1 MGLTVTLAIMNSKSG
16 LLDLISARVLVA
28 DGAMG
33 TMIQRFDLSIDDFK
47 GLEGCNEILNETKP
61 AVIEQIHLEYFEA
74 GSDAVETNSF
84 GCNLAN
90 LAEYEIEDQIF
101 ELSRLSSVIARKA
114 ADQIQGNKF
123 VIGSMGPGTKLPSL
137 GHTNFRTLFDA
148 YALNSRGLLEGGAD
162 ALLIETA
169 QDLLQAKAAIL
180 AALSEVERF
189 GFSVPVFA
197 SITVEQNGTMLLGSE
212 VPAAIAGLV
221 SLGIA
226 GIGLNCATGP
236 EEMSEHLRTMSETVS
251 IPISCMPNAGLPI
264 LVDGAAS
271 YPLEADPF
279 AEYMLRFINEFGV
292 GIIGGCCG
300 TTPEHIKELTR
311 YKSIQLAKNST
322 KSEDSV
328 SSLYQAVS
336 IKQDSTYLNIGE
348 RANANGS
355 RAFKTAMLEENFEEC
370 IEIAKNQVRSGAHV
384 IDLCIDYVGRDGVK
398 DMTEIASRLATS
410 STLPVML
417 DSTEP
422 AVIKAGLERLG
433 GRCFINSLNFEDG
446 DKEGSRFYSMLQ
458 LAKEHGA
465 AVVALTIDED
475 GQART
480 CEWKVRVAGRLIQ
493 RLRAEGFADT
503 SILIDCLTFPIA
515 TGQEETR
522 RDGLETL
529 NAIKALKAKYPDVR
543 TVLGL
548 SNISFGLNP
557 ATRQALNSVFLSEA
571 VTAGLDAAIVDSAKI
586 LPLNQI
592 SDENH
597 RLLLDLIYDRRSWD
611 DEGNL
616 THDPLAAVLNSFSN
630 STEIAGSASR
640 LEDLANLPIEKVLN
654 ARIIEGLGKGLIEDL
669 DLALEKYKSLEI
681 VNDHLL
687 PAMKEVGDLFGAGI
701 MQLPFVLQ
709 SAETMKTAVHHLEKF
724 MEKTD
729 EQGKGKILLATVKGD
744 VHDIGKNLVDII
756 LTNNGYT
763 VINIGIKQTIQQII
777 DAALEHNVDVIGM
790 SGLLVKSTV
799 IMREN
804 LEELNLRKLSTRFP
818 VILGGAALTRS
829 YVEDDLASIY
839 EGTVRYAKDAFEG
852 LSLVESI
859 LSEKQTGISSLP
871 ALKQRIHKKIVETT
885 AETDYQRSAI
895 AVDNT
900 VPIMPFFGTKVVK
913 GIPLQE
919 VASWLDE
926 RATFVGQWGLKPARD
941 GSRSLEDLIEKE
953 ARPKLRYWLDEI
965 STQGLNEL
973 AVVYGYFPAYSR
985 NNSIVLLDQSRSEE
999 IAEFEFP
1006 RQTYG
1011 ERLCLSDYVKPQESL
1026 DEDFVAF
1033 HIVTMGNKISEYTN
1047 TLFEQNK
1054 YRNYLELHGLSVQLT
1069 EALAE
1074 MWHAR
1079 IRQEM
1084 GISAGDSAVLSEI
1097 LKQEY
1102 MGERFSFGYP
1112 ACPDL
1117 SLQEP
1122 LVTLMKPERIG
1133 VVLSEEFQLH
1143 PEQSTSAIIFHH
1155 PSARYFNAR

>member
-1 MGLTVTLAIMNSKSG
+1 MNNKSG
-16 LLDLISARVLVA
+16 LLDLIKTRVLVA

-33 TMIQRFDLSIDDFK
+33 TMIQRFDLSLDDFN

-61 AVIEQIHLEYFEA
+61 EIIEQIHLEYFEA

-90 LAEYEIEDQIF
+90 LAEYGIEDQIF

-114 ADQIQGNKF
+114 ADQINGNRF
-123 VIGSMGPGTKLPSL
+123 VIGSIGPGTKLPSL
-137 GHTNFRTLFDA
+137 GHTDFKTLFDA
-148 YALNSRGLLEGGAD
+148 YSLNSRGLLEGGAD

-180 AALSEVERF
+180 AALSEIEKL
-189 GFSVPVFA
+189 GLSIPVIA

-226 GIGLNCATGP
+226 GIGMNCATGP
-236 EEMSEHLRTMSETVS
+236 EEMSEHLRTISETVS

-271 YPLEADPF
+271 YPLAAEPF
-279 AEYMLRFINEFGV
+279 AAYMQRFINDFGI

-300 TTPEHIKELTR
+300 TTPAHIRELTKFKTVDLSR
-311 YKSIQLAKNST
+311 KNT
-322 KSEDSV
+322 DWDDSV
-328 SSLYQAVS
+328 SSLYQAVT

-355 RAFKTAMLEENFEEC
+355 RAFKAALLAENYDEC
-370 IEIAKNQVRSGAHV
+370 IDIAKNQIRSGAHV

-398 DMTEIASRLATS
+398 DMIEIASRLATS

-422 AVIKAGLERLG
+422 AVIQAGLELLG
-433 GRCFINSLNFEDG
+433 GRCFINSLNYEDG
-446 DKEGSRFYSMLQ
+446 DEEGSRFHSMLQ
-458 LAKEHGA
+458 LAKKHGA
-465 AVVALTIDED
+465 AVVALTIDEE

-480 CEWKVRVAGRLIQ
+480 SDWKVRVADRLIE
-493 RLRAEGFADT
+493 RLRREGFADT

-529 NAIKALKAKYPDVR
+529 DAIRMLKNKYPNVR

-571 VTAGLDAAIVDSAKI
+571 VLAGLDAAIVDSAKI
-586 LPLNQI
+586 VPLNQI
-592 SDENH
+592 SDENYQ
-597 RLLLDLIYDRRSWD
+597 LLLDLIYDRRTWD
-611 DEGNL
+611 GDKNL
-616 THDPLAAVLNSFSN
+616 THDPLAAVLNSFAGT
-630 STEIAGSASR
+630 TEIAGSGSR
-640 LEDLANLPIEKVLN
+640 LKDIASLPIEEVLKI
-654 ARIIEGLGKGLIEDL
+654 RIIEGLGKGLVEDL
-669 DLALEKYKSLEI
+669 DLALEKYNSLEI

-709 SAETMKTAVHHLEKF
+709 SAETMKTAVQHLEKF
-724 MEKTD
+724 MEKSD
-729 EQGKGKILLATVKGD
+729 DQGKGKILLATVKGD

-763 VINIGIKQTIQQII
+763 VVNIGIKQTIQQII
-777 DAALEHNVDVIGM
+777 DAGIDSDVDVIGM

-804 LEELNLRKLSTRFP
+804 LEELNIRELAKRFP

-829 YVEDDLASIY
+829 YVEDDLASLY
-839 EGTVRYAKDAFEG
+839 QGTVRYAKDAFEG

-859 LSEKQTGISSLP
+859 ISEKHSGISTLP
-871 ALKQRIHKKIVETT
+871 ALKQRAHKKTIDIEP
-885 AETDYQRSAI
+885 EIDFKRSDI
-895 AVDNT
+895 AADNQ
-900 VPIMPFFGTKVVK
+900 VPEMPLFGTKIVK
-913 GIPLQE
+913 GIALQE
-919 VASWLDE
+919 VAGWLDE

-953 ARPKLRYWLDEI
+953 AKPKLRYWLDEI
-965 STQGLNEL
+965 STKGLNEL

-985 NNSIVLLDQSRSEE
+985 KNSIILLDEARSKE
-999 IAEFEFP
+999 IAQFSFP
-1006 RQTYG
+1006 RQSYG
-1011 ERLCLSDYVKPQESL
+1011 ERLCLADYVKSQESL
-1026 DEDFVAF
+1026 EQDFVGF
-1033 HIVTMGNKISEYTN
+1033 HIVTMGNRISEYTN
-1047 TLFEQNK
+1047 QLFEQNK
-1054 YRNYLELHGLSVQLT
+1054 YRDYLELHGLSVQLT

-1074 MWHAR
+1074 MWHSR

-1084 GISAGDSAVLSEI
+1084 GISGGDSKVFSEI

-1102 MGERFSFGYP
+1102 IGERFSFGYP

-1117 SLQEP
+1117 ALQEP
-1122 LVTLMKPERIG
+1122 LVSLMKPERIG
-1133 VVLSEEFQLH
+1133 VTLSEEFQLH

>member
-1 MGLTVTLAIMNSKSG
+1 MNNKSG
-16 LLDLISARVLVA
+16 LLDLIKTRVLVA

-33 TMIQRFDLSIDDFK
+33 TMIQRFDLSLDDFN

-61 AVIEQIHLEYFEA
+61 EIIEQIHLEYFEA

-90 LAEYEIEDQIF
+90 LAEYGIEDQIF

-114 ADQIQGNKF
+114 ADQINGNRF
-123 VIGSMGPGTKLPSL
+123 VIGSIGPGTKLPSL
-137 GHTNFRTLFDA
+137 GHTDFKTLFDA
-148 YALNSRGLLEGGAD
+148 YSLNSRGLLEGGAD

-180 AALSEVERF
+180 AALSEIEKL
-189 GFSVPVFA
+189 GLSIPVIA

-226 GIGLNCATGP
+226 GIGMNCATGP
-236 EEMSEHLRTMSETVS
+236 EEMSEHLRTISETVS

-271 YPLEADPF
+271 YPLAAEPF
-279 AEYMLRFINEFGV
+279 AAYMQRFINDFGI

-300 TTPEHIKELTR
+300 TTPAHIRELTKFKTVDLSR
-311 YKSIQLAKNST
+311 KNT
-322 KSEDSV
+322 DWDDSV
-328 SSLYQAVS
+328 SSLYQAVT

-355 RAFKTAMLEENFEEC
+355 RAFKAALLAENYDEC
-370 IEIAKNQVRSGAHV
+370 IDIAKNQIRSGAHV

-398 DMTEIASRLATS
+398 DMIEIASRLATS

-422 AVIKAGLERLG
+422 AVIQAGLELLG
-433 GRCFINSLNFEDG
+433 GRCFINSLNYEDG
-446 DKEGSRFYSMLQ
+446 DEEGSRFHSMLQ
-458 LAKEHGA
+458 LAKKHGA
-465 AVVALTIDED
+465 AVVALTIDEE

-480 CEWKVRVAGRLIQ
+480 SDWKVRVADRLIE
-493 RLRAEGFADT
+493 RLRREGFADT

-529 NAIKALKAKYPDVR
+529 DAIRMLKNKYPNVR

-571 VTAGLDAAIVDSAKI
+571 VLAGLDAAIVDSAKI
-586 LPLNQI
+586 VPLNQI
-592 SDENH
+592 SDENYQ
-597 RLLLDLIYDRRSWD
+597 LLLDLIYDRRTWD
-611 DEGNL
+611 GDKNL
-616 THDPLAAVLNSFSN
+616 THDPLAAVLNSFAGT
-630 STEIAGSASR
+630 TEIAGSGSR
-640 LEDLANLPIEKVLN
+640 LKDIASLPIEEVLKI
-654 ARIIEGLGKGLIEDL
+654 RIIEGLGKGLVEDL
-669 DLALEKYKSLEI
+669 DLALEKYNSLEI

-709 SAETMKTAVHHLEKF
+709 SAETMKTAVQHLEKF
-724 MEKTD
+724 MEKSD
-729 EQGKGKILLATVKGD
+729 DQGKGKILLATVKGD

-763 VINIGIKQTIQQII
+763 VVNIGIKQTIQQII
-777 DAALEHNVDVIGM
+777 DAGIDSDVDVIGM

-804 LEELNLRKLSTRFP
+804 LEELNIRELAKRFP

-829 YVEDDLASIY
+829 YVEDDLASLY
-839 EGTVRYAKDAFEG
+839 QGTVRYAKDAFEG

-859 LSEKQTGISSLP
+859 ISEKHSGISTLP
-871 ALKQRIHKKIVETT
+871 ALKQRAHKKTIDIEP
-885 AETDYQRSAI
+885 EIDFKRSDI
-895 AVDNT
+895 AADNQ
-900 VPIMPFFGTKVVK
+900 VPEMPFFGTKIVK
-913 GIPLQE
+913 GIALQE
-919 VASWLDE
+919 VAGWLDE

-953 ARPKLRYWLDEI
+953 AKPKLRYWLDEI
-965 STQGLNEL
+965 STKGLNEL

-985 NNSIVLLDQSRSEE
+985 KNSIILLDEARSKE
-999 IAEFEFP
+999 IAQFSFP
-1006 RQTYG
+1006 RQSYG
-1011 ERLCLSDYVKPQESL
+1011 ERLCLADYVKSQESL
-1026 DEDFVAF
+1026 EQDFVGF
-1033 HIVTMGNKISEYTN
+1033 HIVTMGNRISEYTN
-1047 TLFEQNK
+1047 QLFEQNK
-1054 YRNYLELHGLSVQLT
+1054 YRDYLELHGLSVQLT

-1074 MWHAR
+1074 MWHSR

-1084 GISAGDSAVLSEI
+1084 GISGGDSKVFSEI

-1102 MGERFSFGYP
+1102 IGERFSFGYP

-1117 SLQEP
+1117 ALQEP
-1122 LVTLMKPERIG
+1122 LVSLMKPERIG
-1133 VVLSEEFQLH
+1133 VTLSEEFQLH

-1155 PSARYFNAR
+1155 PAARYFNAR

>member
-1 MGLTVTLAIMNSKSG
+1 MNNKSG
-16 LLDLISARVLVA
+16 LLDLIKTRVLVA

-33 TMIQRFDLSIDDFK
+33 TMIQRFDLSLDDFN

-61 AVIEQIHLEYFEA
+61 EIIEQIHLEYFEA

-90 LAEYEIEDQIF
+90 LAEYGIEDQIF

-114 ADQIQGNKF
+114 ADQINGNRF
-123 VIGSMGPGTKLPSL
+123 VIGSIGPGTKLPSL
-137 GHTNFRTLFDA
+137 GHTDFKTLFDA
-148 YALNSRGLLEGGAD
+148 YSLNSRGLLEGGAD

-180 AALSEVERF
+180 AALSEIEKL
-189 GFSVPVFA
+189 GLSIPVIA

-226 GIGLNCATGP
+226 GIGMNCATGP
-236 EEMSEHLRTMSETVS
+236 EEMSEHLRTISETVS

-271 YPLEADPF
+271 YPLAAEPF
-279 AEYMLRFINEFGV
+279 AAYMQRFINDFGI

-300 TTPEHIKELTR
+300 TTPAHIRELTKFKTVDLSR
-311 YKSIQLAKNST
+311 KNT
-322 KSEDSV
+322 DWDDSV
-328 SSLYQAVS
+328 SSLYQAVT

-355 RAFKTAMLEENFEEC
+355 RAFKAALLAENYDEC
-370 IEIAKNQVRSGAHV
+370 IDIAKNQIRSGAHV

-398 DMTEIASRLATS
+398 DMIEIASRLATS

-422 AVIKAGLERLG
+422 AVIQAGLELLG
-433 GRCFINSLNFEDG
+433 GRCFINSLNYEDG
-446 DKEGSRFYSMLQ
+446 DEEGSRFHSMLQ
-458 LAKEHGA
+458 LAKKHGA
-465 AVVALTIDED
+465 AVVALTIDEE

-480 CEWKVRVAGRLIQ
+480 SDWKVRVADRLIE
-493 RLRAEGFADT
+493 RLRREGFADT

-529 NAIKALKAKYPDVR
+529 DAIRMLKNKYPNVR

-571 VTAGLDAAIVDSAKI
+571 VLAGLDAAIVDSAKI
-586 LPLNQI
+586 VPLNQI
-592 SDENH
+592 SDENYQ
-597 RLLLDLIYDRRSWD
+597 LLLDLIYDRRTWD
-611 DEGNL
+611 GDKNL
-616 THDPLAAVLNSFSN
+616 THDPLAAVLNSFAGT
-630 STEIAGSASR
+630 TEIAGSGSR
-640 LEDLANLPIEKVLN
+640 LKDIASLPIEEVLKI
-654 ARIIEGLGKGLIEDL
+654 RIIEGLGKGLVEDL
-669 DLALEKYKSLEI
+669 DLALGKYNSLEI

-709 SAETMKTAVHHLEKF
+709 SAETMKTAVQHLEKF
-724 MEKTD
+724 MEKSD
-729 EQGKGKILLATVKGD
+729 DQGKGKILLATVKGD

-763 VINIGIKQTIQQII
+763 VVNIGIKQTIQQII
-777 DAALEHNVDVIGM
+777 DAGIDSDVDVIGM

-804 LEELNLRKLSTRFP
+804 LEELNIRELAKRFP

-829 YVEDDLASIY
+829 YVEDDLASLY
-839 EGTVRYAKDAFEG
+839 QGTVRYAKDAFEG

-859 LSEKQTGISSLP
+859 ISEKHSGISTLP
-871 ALKQRIHKKIVETT
+871 ALKQRAHKKTIDIEP
-885 AETDYQRSAI
+885 EIDFKRSDI
-895 AVDNT
+895 AADNQ
-900 VPIMPFFGTKVVK
+900 VPEMPFFGTKIVK
-913 GIPLQE
+913 GIALQE
-919 VASWLDE
+919 VAGWLDE

-953 ARPKLRYWLDEI
+953 AKPKLRYWLDEI
-965 STQGLNEL
+965 STKGLNEL

-985 NNSIVLLDQSRSEE
+985 KNSIILLDEARSKE
-999 IAEFEFP
+999 IAQFSFP
-1006 RQTYG
+1006 RQSYG
-1011 ERLCLSDYVKPQESL
+1011 ERLCLADYVKSQESL
-1026 DEDFVAF
+1026 EQDFVGF
-1033 HIVTMGNKISEYTN
+1033 HIVTMGNRISEYTN
-1047 TLFEQNK
+1047 QLFEQNK
-1054 YRNYLELHGLSVQLT
+1054 YRDYLELHGLSVQLT

-1074 MWHAR
+1074 MWHSR

-1084 GISAGDSAVLSEI
+1084 GISGGDSKVFSEI

-1102 MGERFSFGYP
+1102 IGERFSFGYP

-1117 SLQEP
+1117 ALQEP
-1122 LVTLMKPERIG
+1122 LVSLMKPERIG
-1133 VVLSEEFQLH
+1133 VTLSEEFQLH

>member
-1 MGLTVTLAIMNSKSG
+1 MNNKSG
-16 LLDLISARVLVA
+16 LLDLIKTRVLVA

-33 TMIQRFDLSIDDFK
+33 TMIQRFDLSLDDFN

-61 AVIEQIHLEYFEA
+61 EIIEQIHLEYFEA

-90 LAEYEIEDQIF
+90 LAEYGIEDQIF
-101 ELSRLSSVIARKA
+101 ELSKLSSVIARKA
-114 ADQIQGNKF
+114 ADQINGNRF
-123 VIGSMGPGTKLPSL
+123 VIGSIGPGTKLPSL
-137 GHTNFRTLFDA
+137 GHTDFKTLFDA
-148 YALNSRGLLEGGAD
+148 YSLNSRGLLEGGAD

-180 AALSEVERF
+180 AALNEVEKL
-189 GFSVPVFA
+189 GLSAPVIA

-212 VPAAIAGLV
+212 VPAAIAGLI

-226 GIGLNCATGP
+226 GIGMNCATGP
-236 EEMSEHLRTMSETVS
+236 EEMSEHLRTISETVS

-271 YPLEADPF
+271 YPLAAEPF
-279 AEYMLRFINEFGV
+279 AAYMQRFINDFGI

-300 TTPEHIKELTR
+300 TTPAHIRELTKFKTVDLSR
-311 YKSIQLAKNST
+311 KNT
-322 KSEDSV
+322 DWEDSV

-355 RAFKTAMLEENFEEC
+355 RAFKAALLAENYDEC
-370 IEIAKNQVRSGAHV
+370 IDIAKNQIRSGAHV

-398 DMTEIASRLATS
+398 DMIEIASRLATS

-422 AVIKAGLERLG
+422 AVIQAGLERLG
-433 GRCFINSLNFEDG
+433 GRCLINSLNYEDG
-446 DKEGSRFYSMLQ
+446 DEEGSRFHSMLQ
-458 LAKEHGA
+458 LAKKHGA
-465 AVVALTIDED
+465 AVVALTIDEE

-480 CEWKVRVAGRLIQ
+480 SEWKVRVADRLID
-493 RLRAEGFADT
+493 RLRREGFADT

-529 NAIKALKAKYPDVR
+529 NAISMLKNKYPNVR

-557 ATRQALNSVFLSEA
+557 ATRQALNSIFLSQA
-571 VTAGLDAAIVDSAKI
+571 VSAGLDAAIVDSAKI

-597 RLLLDLIYDRRSWD
+597 QLLLDLIYDRRTWD
-611 DEGNL
+611 ENDNL
-616 THDPLAAVLNSFSN
+616 THDPLVAVLNSFAGI
-630 STEIAGSASR
+630 TEIAGSGSRIKDIAS
-640 LEDLANLPIEKVLN
+640 LPVEEVLKI
-654 ARIIEGLGKGLIEDL
+654 RIIEGLGKGLVEDL
-669 DLALEKYKSLEI
+669 NLALKKYNSLEI

-687 PAMKEVGDLFGAGI
+687 PAMKEVGDLFGAGV

-709 SAETMKTAVHHLEKF
+709 SAETMKTAVHHLEQF
-724 MEKTD
+724 MEKSDD
-729 EQGKGKILLATVKGD
+729 EGKGKILLATVKGD

-763 VINIGIKQTIQQII
+763 VVNIGIKQTIRQII
-777 DAALEHNVDVIGM
+777 DAAIDKDVDVIGM

-804 LEELNLRKLSTRFP
+804 LEELNIRDFSKRFP

-829 YVEDDLASIY
+829 YVEDDLASMY
-839 EGTVRYAKDAFEG
+839 QGTVRYAKDAFEG

-859 LSEKQTGISSLP
+859 ISEKHSGISTLP
-871 ALKQRIHKKIVETT
+871 ALKQRTHKKIVDIEP
-885 AETDYQRSAI
+885 EVDFKRSDI
-895 AVDNT
+895 AADNQ
-900 VPIMPFFGTKVVK
+900 VPVMPFFGTKIVK
-913 GIPLQE
+913 GIALQE
-919 VASWLDE
+919 VAGWLDE

-953 ARPKLRYWLDEI
+953 AKPKLRYWLDEI
-965 STQGLNEL
+965 STKGLNEL

-985 NNSIVLLDQSRSEE
+985 KNSIILLDESRSKE
-999 IAEFEFP
+999 IAEFSFP
-1006 RQTYG
+1006 RQSYG
-1011 ERLCLSDYVKPQESL
+1011 ERLCLADYVKSQESL
-1026 DEDFVAF
+1026 EQDFVGF
-1033 HIVTMGNKISEYTN
+1033 HIVTMGSRISEYTN
-1047 TLFEQNK
+1047 QLFVQNK
-1054 YRNYLELHGLSVQLT
+1054 YRDYLELHGLSVQLT

-1074 MWHAR
+1074 MWHSR

-1084 GISAGDSAVLSEI
+1084 GISGGDSKVLSEI

-1102 MGERFSFGYP
+1102 NGERFSFGYP

-1117 SLQEP
+1117 ALQEP
-1122 LVTLMKPERIG
+1122 LVSLMEPERIG
-1133 VVLSEEFQLH
+1133 VTLSEEFQLH

-1155 PSARYFNAR
+1155 PAARYFNAR

>member
-1 MGLTVTLAIMNSKSG
+1 MNNKSG
-16 LLDLISARVLVA
+16 LLDLIKTRVLVA

-33 TMIQRFDLSIDDFK
+33 TMIQRFDLSLDDFN
-47 GLEGCNEILNETKP
+47 GLEGCNEILNDTKP
-61 AVIEQIHLEYFEA
+61 EIIEQIHLEYFEA

-90 LAEYEIEDQIF
+90 LAEYGIEDQIF
-101 ELSRLSSVIARKA
+101 ELSRLSSVLARKA
-114 ADQIQGNKF
+114 ADQINGNRF
-123 VIGSMGPGTKLPSL
+123 VIGSIGPGTKLPSL
-137 GHTNFRTLFDA
+137 GHTDFKTLFDA
-148 YALNSRGLLEGGAD
+148 YSLNSRGLLEGGAD

-180 AALSEVERF
+180 AAMSEVEKL
-189 GFSVPVFA
+189 GLSIPVIA

-226 GIGLNCATGP
+226 GIGMNCATGP
-236 EEMSEHLRTMSETVS
+236 EEMSEHLRTISETVS

-271 YPLEADPF
+271 YPLAAEPF
-279 AEYMLRFINEFGV
+279 AAYMQRFINDFGI

-300 TTPEHIKELTR
+300 TTPAHIRELTKFKTVDLSR
-311 YKSIQLAKNST
+311 KKT
-322 KSEDSV
+322 DWEDSV
-328 SSLYQAVS
+328 SSLYQTVS

-355 RAFKTAMLEENFEEC
+355 RAFKAALLAENYDEC
-370 IEIAKNQVRSGAHV
+370 IDIAKNQIRSGAHV

-398 DMTEIASRLATS
+398 DMIEIASRLATS

-422 AVIKAGLERLG
+422 AVIQAGLERLG
-433 GRCFINSLNFEDG
+433 GRCFINSLNYEDG
-446 DKEGSRFYSMLQ
+446 DEEGSRFHSMLQ
-458 LAKEHGA
+458 LAKKHGA
-465 AVVALTIDED
+465 AVVALTIDEE

-480 CEWKVRVAGRLIQ
+480 SEWKVRVADRLIE
-493 RLRAEGFADT
+493 RLRREGFADT

-529 NAIKALKAKYPDVR
+529 DAIRMLKTKYPNVR

-571 VTAGLDAAIVDSAKI
+571 VLAGLDAAIVDSAKI

-597 RLLLDLIYDRRSWD
+597 QLLVDLIYDRRIWD
-611 DEGNL
+611 EDNNL
-616 THDPLAAVLNSFSN
+616 THDPLAAVLNSFAGI
-630 STEIAGSASR
+630 TEVAGSGSRIKDIAS
-640 LEDLANLPIEKVLN
+640 LPIEEVLKI
-654 ARIIEGLGKGLIEDL
+654 RIIEGLGKGLVEDL

-724 MEKTD
+724 MEKSD
-729 EQGKGKILLATVKGD
+729 DQGKGKILLATVKGD

-763 VINIGIKQTIQQII
+763 VVNIGIKQTIQQII
-777 DAALEHNVDVIGM
+777 DAAIDNDVDVIGM

-804 LEELNLRKLSTRFP
+804 LEELNIRDLSKRFP

-829 YVEDDLASIY
+829 YVEDDLASMY
-839 EGTVRYAKDAFEG
+839 QGTVRYAKDAFEG

-859 LSEKQTGISSLP
+859 ISEKHSGISTLP
-871 ALKQRIHKKIVETT
+871 ALKQRAHKKIVDIEP
-885 AETDYQRSAI
+885 EVDFKRSDI
-895 AVDNT
+895 AADNH
-900 VPIMPFFGTKVVK
+900 VPEMPFFGTKIVK
-913 GIPLQE
+913 GIALQE
-919 VASWLDE
+919 VAGWLDE

-953 ARPKLRYWLDEI
+953 AKPKLRYWLDEI
-965 STQGLNEL
+965 STKGLNEL

-985 NNSIVLLDQSRSEE
+985 ENSIVLQDETRSKE
-999 IAEFEFP
+999 IAEFSFP
-1006 RQTYG
+1006 RQSYG
-1011 ERLCLSDYVKPQESL
+1011 ERLCLADYVKSQESL
-1026 DEDFVAF
+1026 EQDFVGF
-1033 HIVTMGNKISEYTN
+1033 HIVTMGNRISEYTN
-1047 TLFEQNK
+1047 QLFEQNK
-1054 YRNYLELHGLSVQLT
+1054 YRDYLELHGLSVQLT

-1074 MWHAR
+1074 MWHSR

-1084 GISAGDSAVLSEI
+1084 GISGGDSKVLSEI

-1102 MGERFSFGYP
+1102 TGERFSFGYP

-1117 SLQEP
+1117 ALQEP
-1122 LVTLMKPERIG
+1122 LVSLMKPERIG
-1133 VVLSEEFQLH
+1133 VTLSEEFQLH

-1155 PSARYFNAR
+1155 PAARYFNAR

>member
-1 MGLTVTLAIMNSKSG
+1 MNNKSG
-16 LLDLISARVLVA
+16 LLDLIKTRVLVA

-33 TMIQRFDLSIDDFK
+33 TMIQRFDLSLDDFN

-61 AVIEQIHLEYFEA
+61 EIIEQIHLEYFEA

-90 LAEYEIEDQIF
+90 LAEYGIEDQIF

-114 ADQIQGNKF
+114 ADQINGNRF
-123 VIGSMGPGTKLPSL
+123 VIGSIGPGTKLPSL
-137 GHTNFRTLFDA
+137 GHTDFKTLFDA
-148 YALNSRGLLEGGAD
+148 YSLNSRGLLEGGAD

-180 AALSEVERF
+180 AALSEIEKL
-189 GFSVPVFA
+189 GLSIPVIA

-226 GIGLNCATGP
+226 GIGMNCATGP
-236 EEMSEHLRTMSETVS
+236 EEMSEHLRTISETVS

-271 YPLEADPF
+271 YPLAAEPF
-279 AEYMLRFINEFGV
+279 AAYMQRFINDFGI

-300 TTPEHIKELTR
+300 TTPAHIRELTKFKTVDLSR
-311 YKSIQLAKNST
+311 KNT
-322 KSEDSV
+322 DWDDSV
-328 SSLYQAVS
+328 SSLYQAVT

-355 RAFKTAMLEENFEEC
+355 RAFKAALLAENYDEC
-370 IEIAKNQVRSGAHV
+370 IDIAKNQIRSGAHV

-398 DMTEIASRLATS
+398 DMIEIASRLATS
-410 STLPVML
+410 STMPVML

-422 AVIKAGLERLG
+422 AVIQAGLELLG
-433 GRCFINSLNFEDG
+433 GRCFINSLNYEDG
-446 DKEGSRFYSMLQ
+446 DEEGSRFHSMLQ
-458 LAKEHGA
+458 LAKKHGA
-465 AVVALTIDED
+465 AVVALTIDEE

-480 CEWKVRVAGRLIQ
+480 SDWKVRVADRLIE
-493 RLRAEGFADT
+493 RLRREGFADT

-529 NAIKALKAKYPDVR
+529 DAIRMLKNKYPNVR

-571 VTAGLDAAIVDSAKI
+571 VLAGLDAAIVDSAKI
-586 LPLNQI
+586 VPLNQI
-592 SDENH
+592 SDENYQ
-597 RLLLDLIYDRRSWD
+597 LLLDLIYDRRTWD
-611 DEGNL
+611 GDKNL
-616 THDPLAAVLNSFSN
+616 THDPLAAVLNSFAGT
-630 STEIAGSASR
+630 TEIAGSGSR
-640 LEDLANLPIEKVLN
+640 LKDIASLPIEEVLKI
-654 ARIIEGLGKGLIEDL
+654 RIIEGLGKGLVEDL
-669 DLALEKYKSLEI
+669 DLALEKYNSLEI

-709 SAETMKTAVHHLEKF
+709 SAETMKTAVQHLEKF
-724 MEKTD
+724 MEKSD
-729 EQGKGKILLATVKGD
+729 DQGKGKILLATVKGD

-763 VINIGIKQTIQQII
+763 VVNIGIKQTIQQII
-777 DAALEHNVDVIGM
+777 DAGIDSDVDVIGM

-804 LEELNLRKLSTRFP
+804 LEELNIRELAKRFP

-829 YVEDDLASIY
+829 YVEDDLASLY
-839 EGTVRYAKDAFEG
+839 QGTVRYAKDAFEG

-859 LSEKQTGISSLP
+859 ISEKHSGISTLP
-871 ALKQRIHKKIVETT
+871 ALKQRAHKKTIDIEP
-885 AETDYQRSAI
+885 EIDFKRSDI
-895 AVDNT
+895 AADNQ
-900 VPIMPFFGTKVVK
+900 VPEMPFFGTKIVK
-913 GIPLQE
+913 GIALQE
-919 VASWLDE
+919 VAGWLDE

-953 ARPKLRYWLDEI
+953 AKPKLRYWLDEI
-965 STQGLNEL
+965 STKGLNEL

-985 NNSIVLLDQSRSEE
+985 KNSIILLDEARSKE
-999 IAEFEFP
+999 IAQFSFP
-1006 RQTYG
+1006 RQSYG
-1011 ERLCLSDYVKPQESL
+1011 ERLCLADYVKSQESL
-1026 DEDFVAF
+1026 EQDFVGF
-1033 HIVTMGNKISEYTN
+1033 HIVTMGNRISEYTN
-1047 TLFEQNK
+1047 QLFEQNK
-1054 YRNYLELHGLSVQLT
+1054 YRDYLELHGLSVQLT

-1074 MWHAR
+1074 MWHSR

-1084 GISAGDSAVLSEI
+1084 GISGGDSKVFSEI

-1102 MGERFSFGYP
+1102 IGERFSFGYP

-1117 SLQEP
+1117 ALQEP
-1122 LVTLMKPERIG
+1122 LVSLMKPERIG
-1133 VVLSEEFQLH
+1133 VTLSEEFQLH

>member
-1 MGLTVTLAIMNSKSG
+1 MNNKSG
-16 LLDLISARVLVA
+16 LLDLIKTRVLVA

-33 TMIQRFDLSIDDFK
+33 TMIQRFDLSLDDFN

-61 AVIEQIHLEYFEA
+61 EIIEQIHLEYFEA

-90 LAEYEIEDQIF
+90 LAEYGIEDQIF

-114 ADQIQGNKF
+114 ADQINGNRF
-123 VIGSMGPGTKLPSL
+123 VIGSIGPGTKLPSL
-137 GHTNFRTLFDA
+137 GHTDFKTLFDA
-148 YALNSRGLLEGGAD
+148 YSLNSRGLLEGGAD

-180 AALSEVERF
+180 AALSEIEKL
-189 GFSVPVFA
+189 GLSIPVIA

-226 GIGLNCATGP
+226 GIGMNCATGP
-236 EEMSEHLRTMSETVS
+236 EEMSEHLRTISETVS

-271 YPLEADPF
+271 YPLAAEPF
-279 AEYMLRFINEFGV
+279 AAYMQRFINDFGI

-300 TTPEHIKELTR
+300 TTPAHIRELTKFKTVDLSR
-311 YKSIQLAKNST
+311 KNT
-322 KSEDSV
+322 DWDDSV
-328 SSLYQAVS
+328 SSLYQAVT

-355 RAFKTAMLEENFEEC
+355 RAFKAALLAENYDEC
-370 IEIAKNQVRSGAHV
+370 IDIAKNQIRSGAHV

-398 DMTEIASRLATS
+398 DMIEIASRLATS

-422 AVIKAGLERLG
+422 AVIQAGLELLG
-433 GRCFINSLNFEDG
+433 GRCFINSLNYEDG
-446 DKEGSRFYSMLQ
+446 DEEGSRFHSMLQ
-458 LAKEHGA
+458 LAKKHGA
-465 AVVALTIDED
+465 AVVALTIDEE

-480 CEWKVRVAGRLIQ
+480 SDWKVRVADRLIE
-493 RLRAEGFADT
+493 RLRREGFADT

-529 NAIKALKAKYPDVR
+529 DAIRMLKNKYPNVR

-571 VTAGLDAAIVDSAKI
+571 VLAGLDAAIVDSAKI
-586 LPLNQI
+586 VPLNQI
-592 SDENH
+592 SDENYQ
-597 RLLLDLIYDRRSWD
+597 LLLDLIYDRRTWD
-611 DEGNL
+611 GDKNL
-616 THDPLAAVLNSFSN
+616 THDPLAAVLNSFAGT
-630 STEIAGSASR
+630 TEIAGSGSR
-640 LEDLANLPIEKVLN
+640 LKDIASLPIEEVLKI
-654 ARIIEGLGKGLIEDL
+654 RIIEGLGKGLVEDL
-669 DLALEKYKSLEI
+669 DLALEKYNSLEI

-709 SAETMKTAVHHLEKF
+709 SAETMKTAVQHLEKF
-724 MEKTD
+724 MEKSD
-729 EQGKGKILLATVKGD
+729 DQGKGKILLATVKGD

-763 VINIGIKQTIQQII
+763 VVNIGIKQTIQQII
-777 DAALEHNVDVIGM
+777 DAGIDSDVDVIGM

-804 LEELNLRKLSTRFP
+804 LEELNIRELAKRFP

-829 YVEDDLASIY
+829 YVEDDLASLY
-839 EGTVRYAKDAFEG
+839 QGTVRYAKDAFEG

-859 LSEKQTGISSLP
+859 ISEKHSGISTLP
-871 ALKQRIHKKIVETT
+871 ALKQRAHKKTVDIEP
-885 AETDYQRSAI
+885 EIDFKRSDI
-895 AVDNT
+895 AADNQ
-900 VPIMPFFGTKVVK
+900 VPEMPFFGTKIVK
-913 GIPLQE
+913 GIALQE
-919 VASWLDE
+919 VAGWLDE

-953 ARPKLRYWLDEI
+953 AKPKLRYWLDEI
-965 STQGLNEL
+965 STKGLNEL

-985 NNSIVLLDQSRSEE
+985 KNSIILLDEARSKE
-999 IAEFEFP
+999 IAQFSFP
-1006 RQTYG
+1006 RQSYG
-1011 ERLCLSDYVKPQESL
+1011 ERLCLADYVKSQESL
-1026 DEDFVAF
+1026 EQDFVGF
-1033 HIVTMGNKISEYTN
+1033 HIVTMGNRISEYTN
-1047 TLFEQNK
+1047 QLFEQNK
-1054 YRNYLELHGLSVQLT
+1054 YRDYLELHGLSVQLT

-1074 MWHAR
+1074 MWHSR

-1084 GISAGDSAVLSEI
+1084 GISGGDSKVFSEI

-1102 MGERFSFGYP
+1102 IGERFSFGYP

-1117 SLQEP
+1117 ALQEP
-1122 LVTLMKPERIG
+1122 LVSLMKPERIG
-1133 VVLSEEFQLH
+1133 VTLSEEFQLH

-1155 PSARYFNAR
+1155 PAARYFNAR

>member
-1 MGLTVTLAIMNSKSG
+1 MNNKSG
-16 LLDLISARVLVA
+16 LLDLIKTRVLVV

-33 TMIQRFDLSIDDFK
+33 TMIQRFDLSLDDFN

-61 AVIEQIHLEYFEA
+61 DIIEQIHLEYFEA

-90 LAEYEIEDQIF
+90 LAEYGIEDQIF

-114 ADQIQGNKF
+114 ADQIGGNKF
-123 VIGSMGPGTKLPSL
+123 VIGSIGPGTKLPSL
-137 GHTNFRTLFDA
+137 GHTDFKTLFDA
-148 YALNSRGLLEGGAD
+148 YSLNSRGLLEGGAD

-180 AALSEVERF
+180 AALSEIEKL
-189 GFSVPVFA
+189 GLSIPVIA

-226 GIGLNCATGP
+226 GIGMNCATGP
-236 EEMSEHLRTMSETVS
+236 EEMSEHLRTISETVS

-271 YPLEADPF
+271 YPLAAEPF
-279 AEYMLRFINEFGV
+279 AAYMQRFIYDFGI

-300 TTPEHIKELTR
+300 TTPAHVRELTKFKTVDLSR
-311 YKSIQLAKNST
+311 KNT
-322 KSEDSV
+322 DWDDSV
-328 SSLYQAVS
+328 SSLYQAVT

-355 RAFKTAMLEENFEEC
+355 RAFKAALLAENYDEC
-370 IEIAKNQVRSGAHV
+370 IDIAKNQIRSGAHV

-398 DMTEIASRLATS
+398 DMIEIASRLATS

-422 AVIKAGLERLG
+422 AVIQAGLERLG
-433 GRCFINSLNFEDG
+433 GRCFINSLNYEDG
-446 DKEGSRFYSMLQ
+446 DEEGSRFHSMLQ
-458 LAKEHGA
+458 LAKKHGA
-465 AVVALTIDED
+465 AVVALTIDEE

-480 CEWKVRVAGRLIQ
+480 SDWKVRVADRLIE
-493 RLRAEGFADT
+493 RLRREGFADT

-529 NAIKALKAKYPDVR
+529 DAIRMLKNKYPNVR

-571 VTAGLDAAIVDSAKI
+571 VSAGLDAAIVDSAKI
-586 LPLNQI
+586 VPLNQI
-592 SDENH
+592 SDENYQ
-597 RLLLDLIYDRRSWD
+597 LLLDLIYDRRTWD
-611 DEGNL
+611 GDKNL
-616 THDPLAAVLNSFSN
+616 THDPLAAVLNSFAGT
-630 STEIAGSASR
+630 TEIAGSGSR
-640 LEDLANLPIEKVLN
+640 LKDIASLPIEEVLKI
-654 ARIIEGLGKGLIEDL
+654 RIIEGLGKGLVEDL
-669 DLALEKYKSLEI
+669 DLALEKYNSLEI

-724 MEKTD
+724 MEKSD
-729 EQGKGKILLATVKGD
+729 DQGKGKILLATVKGD

-763 VINIGIKQTIQQII
+763 VVNIGIKQTIQKII
-777 DAALEHNVDVIGM
+777 DAGIDNDVDVIGM

-804 LEELNLRKLSTRFP
+804 LEELNIRDLAKRFP

-829 YVEDDLASIY
+829 YVEDDLASLY
-839 EGTVRYAKDAFEG
+839 QGTVRYAKDAFEG

-859 LSEKQTGISSLP
+859 ISEKHSGISTLP
-871 ALKQRIHKKIVETT
+871 ALKQRAHKKTIDIEP
-885 AETDYQRSAI
+885 EIDFKRSDI
-895 AVDNT
+895 AADNQ
-900 VPIMPFFGTKVVK
+900 VPEMPFFGTKIVK
-913 GIPLQE
+913 GIALQE
-919 VASWLDE
+919 VAGWLDE

-953 ARPKLRYWLDEI
+953 AKPKLRYWLDEI
-965 STQGLNEL
+965 STKGLNEL

-985 NNSIVLLDQSRSEE
+985 ENSIILLDEARSKE
-999 IAEFEFP
+999 IAEFSFP
-1006 RQTYG
+1006 RQSYG
-1011 ERLCLSDYVKPQESL
+1011 ERLCLADYVKSQESL
-1026 DEDFVAF
+1026 EKDFVGF
-1033 HIVTMGNKISEYTN
+1033 HIVTMGNRISEYTN
-1047 TLFEQNK
+1047 QLFEQNK
-1054 YRNYLELHGLSVQLT
+1054 YRDYLELHGLSVQLT

-1074 MWHAR
+1074 MWHSR

-1084 GISAGDSAVLSEI
+1084 GISGGDSKVLSEI

-1102 MGERFSFGYP
+1102 IGERFSFGYP

-1117 SLQEP
+1117 ALQEP
-1122 LVTLMKPERIG
+1122 LVSLMKPERIG
-1133 VVLSEEFQLH
+1133 VRLSEEFQLH

-1155 PSARYFNAR
+1155 PAARYFNAR

>member
-1 MGLTVTLAIMNSKSG
+1 MNNKSG
-16 LLDLISARVLVA
+16 LLDLIKTRVLVA

-33 TMIQRFDLSIDDFK
+33 TMIQRFDLSLDDFN

-61 AVIEQIHLEYFEA
+61 EIIEQIHLEYFEA

-90 LAEYEIEDQIF
+90 LAEYGIEDQIF

-114 ADQIQGNKF
+114 ADQINGNRF
-123 VIGSMGPGTKLPSL
+123 VIGSIGPGTKLPSL
-137 GHTNFRTLFDA
+137 GHTDFKTLFDA
-148 YALNSRGLLEGGAD
+148 YSLNSRGLLEGGAD

-180 AALSEVERF
+180 AALSEIEKL
-189 GFSVPVFA
+189 GLSIPVIA

-226 GIGLNCATGP
+226 GIGMNCATGP
-236 EEMSEHLRTMSETVS
+236 EEMSEHLRTISETVS

-271 YPLEADPF
+271 YPLAAEPF
-279 AEYMLRFINEFGV
+279 AAYMQRFINDFGI

-300 TTPEHIKELTR
+300 TTPAHIRELTKFKTVDLSR
-311 YKSIQLAKNST
+311 KNT
-322 KSEDSV
+322 DWDDSV
-328 SSLYQAVS
+328 SSLYQAVT

-355 RAFKTAMLEENFEEC
+355 RAFKAALLAENYDEC
-370 IEIAKNQVRSGAHV
+370 IDIAKNQIRSGAHV

-398 DMTEIASRLATS
+398 DMIEIASRLATS

-422 AVIKAGLERLG
+422 AVIQAGLELLG
-433 GRCFINSLNFEDG
+433 GRCFINSLNYEDG
-446 DKEGSRFYSMLQ
+446 DEEGSRFHSMLQ
-458 LAKEHGA
+458 LAKKHGA
-465 AVVALTIDED
+465 AVVALTIDEE

-480 CEWKVRVAGRLIQ
+480 SDWKVRVADRLIE
-493 RLRAEGFADT
+493 RLRREGFADT

-529 NAIKALKAKYPDVR
+529 DAIRMLKNKYPNVR

-571 VTAGLDAAIVDSAKI
+571 VLAGLDAAIVDSAKI
-586 LPLNQI
+586 VPLNQI
-592 SDENH
+592 SDENYQ
-597 RLLLDLIYDRRSWD
+597 LLLDLIYDRRTWD
-611 DEGNL
+611 GDKNL
-616 THDPLAAVLNSFSN
+616 THDPLAAVLNSFAGT
-630 STEIAGSASR
+630 TEIAGSGSR
-640 LEDLANLPIEKVLN
+640 LKDIASLPIEEVLKI
-654 ARIIEGLGKGLIEDL
+654 RIIEGLGKGLVEDL
-669 DLALEKYKSLEI
+669 DLALEKYNSLEI

-709 SAETMKTAVHHLEKF
+709 SAETMKTAVQHLEKF
-724 MEKTD
+724 MEKSD
-729 EQGKGKILLATVKGD
+729 DQGKGKILLATVKGD

-763 VINIGIKQTIQQII
+763 VVNIGIKQTIQQII
-777 DAALEHNVDVIGM
+777 DAGIDSDVDVIGM

-804 LEELNLRKLSTRFP
+804 LEELNIRELAKRFP

-829 YVEDDLASIY
+829 YVEDDLASLY
-839 EGTVRYAKDAFEG
+839 QGTVRYAKDAFEG

-859 LSEKQTGISSLP
+859 ISEKHSGISTLP
-871 ALKQRIHKKIVETT
+871 ALKQRAHKKTIDIEP
-885 AETDYQRSAI
+885 EIDFKRSDI
-895 AVDNT
+895 AADNQ
-900 VPIMPFFGTKVVK
+900 VPEMPFFGTKIVK
-913 GIPLQE
+913 GIALQE
-919 VASWLDE
+919 VAGWLDE

-953 ARPKLRYWLDEI
+953 AKPKLRYWLDEI
-965 STQGLNEL
+965 STKGLNEL

-985 NNSIVLLDQSRSEE
+985 KNSIILLDEARSKE
-999 IAEFEFP
+999 IAQFSFP
-1006 RQTYG
+1006 RQSYG
-1011 ERLCLSDYVKPQESL
+1011 ERLCLADYVKSQESL
-1026 DEDFVAF
+1026 EQDFVGF
-1033 HIVTMGNKISEYTN
+1033 HIVTMGNRISEYTN
-1047 TLFEQNK
+1047 QLFEQNK
-1054 YRNYLELHGLSVQLT
+1054 YRDYLELHGLSVQLT

-1074 MWHAR
+1074 MWHSR

-1084 GISAGDSAVLSEI
+1084 GISGGDSKVFSEI

-1102 MGERFSFGYP
+1102 IGERFSFGYP

-1117 SLQEP
+1117 ALQEP
-1122 LVTLMKPERIG
+1122 LVSLMKPERIG
-1133 VVLSEEFQLH
+1133 VTLSEEFQLH

>member
-1 MGLTVTLAIMNSKSG
+1 MNNKSG
-16 LLDLISARVLVA
+16 LLDLIKTRVLVT

-33 TMIQRFDLSIDDFK
+33 TMIQGFDLSLDDFN

-61 AVIEQIHLEYFEA
+61 EIIEQIHLEYFEA

-90 LAEYEIEDQIF
+90 LAEYGIEDQIF

-114 ADQIQGNKF
+114 ADQIGGNKF
-123 VIGSMGPGTKLPSL
+123 VIGSIGPGTKLPSL
-137 GHTNFRTLFDA
+137 GHTDFKTLFDA
-148 YALNSRGLLEGGAD
+148 YSLNSRGLLEGGAD

-180 AALSEVERF
+180 AAMSEVEKL
-189 GFSVPVFA
+189 GLSIPVIA

-226 GIGLNCATGP
+226 GIGMNCATGP
-236 EEMSEHLRTMSETVS
+236 EEMSEHLRTISETVS

-271 YPLEADPF
+271 YPLAAEPF
-279 AEYMLRFINEFGV
+279 AAYMQRFINDYGI

-300 TTPEHIKELTR
+300 TTPAHIRELTKFKTVDLSR
-311 YKSIQLAKNST
+311 KNT
-322 KSEDSV
+322 DWDDSV
-328 SSLYQAVS
+328 SSLYQAVT
-336 IKQDSTYLNIGE
+336 IKQDSTYLNVGE

-355 RAFKTAMLEENFEEC
+355 RAFKAALLAENYDEC
-370 IEIAKNQVRSGAHV
+370 IDIAKNQIRSGAHV

-398 DMTEIASRLATS
+398 DMIEIASRLATS

-422 AVIKAGLERLG
+422 AVIQAGLERLG
-433 GRCFINSLNFEDG
+433 GRCFINSLNYEDG
-446 DKEGSRFYSMLQ
+446 DEEGSRFHSMLQ
-458 LAKEHGA
+458 LAKKHGA
-465 AVVALTIDED
+465 AVVALTIDEE

-480 CEWKVRVAGRLIQ
+480 SDWKVRVADRLIE
-493 RLRAEGFADT
+493 RLRREGFADT

-529 NAIKALKAKYPDVR
+529 DAIRMLKNKYPNVR

-571 VTAGLDAAIVDSAKI
+571 VSAGLDAAIVDSAKI
-586 LPLNQI
+586 VPLNQI
-592 SDENH
+592 SDENYQ
-597 RLLLDLIYDRRSWD
+597 LLLDLIYDRRTWD
-611 DEGNL
+611 GDKNL
-616 THDPLAAVLNSFSN
+616 THDPLAAVLNSFAGT
-630 STEIAGSASR
+630 TEIAGSGSR
-640 LEDLANLPIEKVLN
+640 LKDIASLPIEEVLKI
-654 ARIIEGLGKGLIEDL
+654 RIIEGLGKGLVEDL
-669 DLALEKYKSLEI
+669 DLALEKYNSLEI
-681 VNDHLL
+681 VNDNLL

-724 MEKTD
+724 MEKSD
-729 EQGKGKILLATVKGD
+729 DHGKGKILLATVKGD

-763 VINIGIKQTIQQII
+763 VVNIGIKQSIQQII
-777 DAALEHNVDVIGM
+777 EAGIDSDVDVIGM

-804 LEELNLRKLSTRFP
+804 LEELNIRDLAKRFP
-818 VILGGAALTRS
+818 IILGGAALTRS
-829 YVEDDLASIY
+829 YVEDDLASLY
-839 EGTVRYAKDAFEG
+839 QGTVRYAKDAFEG

-859 LSEKQTGISSLP
+859 ISEKHSGISTLP
-871 ALKQRIHKKIVETT
+871 ALKQRAHKK
-885 AETDYQRSAI
+885 
-895 AVDNT
+895 AVDIEPEIDFKRSDIAADNQ
-900 VPIMPFFGTKVVK
+900 VPEMPFFGTKIVK
-913 GIPLQE
+913 GIALQE
-919 VASWLDE
+919 VAGWLDE

-953 ARPKLRYWLDEI
+953 AKPKLRYWLDEI
-965 STQGLNEL
+965 STKGLNEL

-985 NNSIVLLDQSRSEE
+985 ENSIILLDEARSKE
-999 IAEFEFP
+999 IAQFSFP
-1006 RQTYG
+1006 RQSYG
-1011 ERLCLSDYVKPQESL
+1011 ERLCLADYVKSQESL
-1026 DEDFVAF
+1026 EQDFVGF
-1033 HIVTMGNKISEYTN
+1033 HIVTMGNRISEYTN
-1047 TLFEQNK
+1047 QLFEQNK
-1054 YRNYLELHGLSVQLT
+1054 YRDYLELHGLSVQLT

-1074 MWHAR
+1074 MWHSR

-1084 GISAGDSAVLSEI
+1084 GISGGDSKILSEI

-1102 MGERFSFGYP
+1102 IGERFSFGYP

-1117 SLQEP
+1117 ALQEP
-1122 LVTLMKPERIG
+1122 LVSLMKPERIS
-1133 VVLSEEFQLH
+1133 VTLSEEFQLH

-1155 PSARYFNAR
+1155 PAARYFNAR